1 MKKVITYGS
10 FDLFHKGHYNLLK
23 RAKALGDYLI
33 VGVTT
38 EQYDEYRG
46 KMNVVDSLMERVEN
60 VKKTGFADEIIIED
74 HEGQKVE
81 DILKYDIDI
90 FTVGSDWKGKFDYL
104 KQYCD
109 VVYLERTKGISST
122 MMRQKKY
129 KILRIGV
136 IGSGGIAKRFAPEV
150 KYVSGANLEGVY
162 NPNIDSAKKFAEEF
176 ELNFFTDHLES
187 FFEKIDAVYIASPH
201 NTHYQYILETLEHN
215 KHVLCEKPMVLCAKE
230 AETVFLMA
238 KEKDLILMEGI
249 NTAYA
254 PGFLRLLSLAR
265 SGKIGEI
272 KDVEV
277 CLTKLLPSKNR
288 ELDSRSSVIE
298 FASYPLLA
306 ILKLLGKDYKEVI
319 FEAFLDQ
326 KGVDRYTKIYF
337 RYKNAVA
344 TAKIGIGV
352 KTEEHLIISG
362 TRGYILVEAPWWKTQ
377 NFEIRYESQERNEK
391 FFYKFTGE
399 GIRYELSDFVSM
411 VNGNGKSKIR
421 FKLTEEESII
431 ISSIIERFLKN
442 ENIAVMEY

>member
-1 MKKVITYGS
+1 MCIR
-10 FDLFHKGHYNLLK
+10 D
-23 RAKALGDYLI
+23 R
-33 VGVTT
+33 
-38 EQYDEYRG
+38 
-46 KMNVVDSLMERVEN
+46 
-60 VKKTGFADEIIIED
+60 
-74 HEGQKVE
+74 
-81 DILKYDIDI
+81 
-90 FTVGSDWKGKFDYL
+90 
-104 KQYCD
+104 YCD

-272 KDVEV
+272 KD
-277 CLTKLLPSKNR
+277 CLLYT
-288 ELDSRSSVIE
+288 SRCV
-298 FASYPLLA
+298 
-306 ILKLLGKDYKEVI
+306 
-319 FEAFLDQ
+319 
-326 KGVDRYTKIYF
+326 
-337 RYKNAVA
+337 
-344 TAKIGIGV
+344 
-352 KTEEHLIISG
+352 
-362 TRGYILVEAPWWKTQ
+362 
-377 NFEIRYESQERNEK
+377 
-391 FFYKFTGE
+391 
-399 GIRYELSDFVSM
+399 
-411 VNGNGKSKIR
+411 
-421 FKLTEEESII
+421 
-431 ISSIIERFLKN
+431 
-442 ENIAVMEY
+442 